1 VSTDLAAAHLADGG
15 RGQLMAAEIAEQPRM
30 LAQLLDTGLAG
41 IREVAARIRETDPR
55 FVLLAAR
62 GTSDHAALYAKYLIE
77 VELGLPCG
85 LASLST
91 MSGYAARP
99 HLDDVLWVAI
109 SQSGGSP
116 DLIESTRAARSGGA
130 LTVALT
136 NAPDSPLAAE
146 ADLHV
151 DIQAGPERSVAATK
165 SYTAELLSLWLL
177 VDAWKGRDAAGA
189 RTLPEAVDQVLGG
202 VEVEGVS
209 ARYRFVERL
218 VTVGRGYSYPT
229 AREGAL
235 KLMETSYLA
244 AHAFSGADLL
254 HGPLAMIDNDRPVI
268 VIAPRGVGGELLR
281 PVLTRLQDNDAD
293 VCLVGDPA
301 LAAEYATTSC
311 VPIPDI
317 DEQLSPIVQIVPL
330 QQLALRVAVARHLD
344 PDQPRGLKKVTETR

>member
-1 VSTDLAAAHLADGG
+1 MT
-15 RGQLMAAEIAEQPRM
+15 AEIAEQPQM
-30 LAQLLDTGLAG
+30 LAHLLDTGVGG
-41 IREVAARIRETDPR
+41 IRAVAGRIRTANPR

-91 MSGYAARP
+91 MTGYGARP

-116 DLIESTRAARSGGA
+116 DLVESTRAARQGGA

-136 NAPDSPLAAE
+136 NAPRSALAEA
-146 ADLHV
+146 ADLHI
-151 DIQAGPERSVAATK
+151 DIQAGPEQSVAATK

-177 VDAWKGRDAAGA
+177 VNAWKGGDAAAA
-189 RTLPEAVDQVLGG
+189 RKLPEAVDQVVGHS
-202 VEVEGVS
+202 EIEGVS
-209 ARYRFVERL
+209 SRYRFVERL
-218 VTVGRGYSYPT
+218 VTVGRGFSYPT

-254 HGPLAMIDNDRPVI
+254 HGPLAMVDQDRPVI
-268 VIAPRGVGGELLR
+268 VIAPQGVGGDLLR
-281 PVLTRLQDNDAD
+281 PALGRLQEHQAD
-293 VCLVGDPA
+293 VCLVGDPM
-301 LAAEYATTSC
+301 LARDCATTSC

-330 QQLALRVAVARHLD
+330 QQLALRIAVARHLD
-344 PDQPRGLKKVTETR
+344 PDRPRGLSKITETR